1 MPAPF
6 SLKKLILS
14 LIFSLLFFDKE
25 SFSQKL
31 SIINTENFSTVLENK
46 INSEDISDDV
56 ISIYKSS
63 INIWKNKLNDRE
75 KELIIAIINSLNY
88 NNNFEFNYFLKYFNL
103 VLNNKLLRQTKLQ
116 SFLYY
121 YSNILINQNLDDDYF
136 KRILDKIEN
145 NIFVESP
152 SHRLYNDKNFIIDID
167 EAPPFVSMGYS
178 DQTLGALVFVFS
190 DAELRYFHEYGS
202 FVIKTNQLKFY
213 PDLKIIN
220 GQNGVVDFLFQNT
233 YIETEKIN
241 LNNYSID
248 LDNGK
253 IISNSAQLFSKNYKK
268 ILGYFNFDP
277 LSQKGSGLNQFSF
290 QSNFNDNEIIINDIA
305 KIISGITIIGN
316 NFSTSSKSGKKSKL
330 IFRLE
335 ENKKIIIK
343 SNSFL
348 ITEKEIS
355 SLNSRF
361 TFLDD
366 RDSLYHPSLELKY
379 ITNSN
384 KLQLFNLDGSLK
396 NTPFYSTF
404 FDVEIISDYLYYTP
418 GQRLM
423 NFGIIMAPDQR
434 PVGVRSLN
442 YFSEKIINELT
453 DLNGVNILKAA
464 YNYAIKNKR
473 LDFFVDDLS
482 YFLKTPSE
490 LIRGG
495 VLSLWRQG
503 FVNFDSSNGLIQVL
517 PKTRHYFL
525 SHLKRSDFDEYSFN
539 SISQNSNNIKYDIK
553 EKKMFFEGVDK
564 ITLSKKNKMELF
576 PRDGKVELYKNRN
589 LKLNGDISVGNFD
602 FIGVDLLF
610 DYNSYKLDLIEIDT
624 LKMVASKDLID
635 NYNYLYNIGGD
646 LLINSPRNRSS
657 LKLLPNYP
665 YFVSDKSTKIFFT
678 MPEDYG
684 FEYDSSF
691 YFSIDQFRIDSL
703 DKATLPKF
711 EFPGTFYSNN
721 ILEPLEARLVTMPD
735 NSFGFDLDI
744 DKGGVP
750 AYKNKINLYENIKVD
765 STGLYA
771 SGSFNYNQLTIFS
784 DKIRLFPD
792 SAYGFSDKAFIYSG
806 LSKTNQINY
815 PDMELSNT
823 EFSFYNSSDDF
834 VYLRHDSSASSNPKI
849 SKSSFSAFEKT
860 MEVFGDLWMSN
871 EYLKSNGK
879 LFYNNSVF
887 ISDEFLFDSKKVSS
901 SLSDVRLNHKLYKSY
916 FLESDNKALGID
928 VLDKKIS
935 LVTEYIEDENFYLPY
950 NNTHTSMNQV
960 EWDIVN
966 EEVLF
971 SNKTKSNFLASFTPK
986 TNAFS
991 NWSVNSQS
999 GKINLKTKL
1008 LDLIGV
1014 EELQISDAYIL
1025 PSKGK
1030 VKIGEDFKVLTLQDS
1045 DILLDTINEYHKFTK
1060 STVVINSKDEFSG
1073 SGIYEYVNFN
1083 EDTFNIPFSEFKL
1096 IEVYEGS
1103 QLKGLTSFSSGVIK
1117 KEKPILMEPGFNFF
1131 GNIELYANKEQLLF
1145 NGKIIPSEITNF
1157 DESRAISYNNYFAP
1171 GDELSINISDEDNF
1185 YSSSIS
1191 KNNST
1196 LFFDFFNNSVE
1207 KMSLVFFNPSGLLS
1221 YDSYEKT
1228 YLIETNEKREQTVYN
1243 GNSLLFNPYDREVSF
1258 EGKVNLIDNDNNFNI
1273 YSSISANATIDSMK
1287 ISSEGVHIID
1297 VNIRK
1302 SLINDIGDL
1311 FFESIENYG
1320 AGIAHDNEQDL
1331 LIRLSDIIG
1340 NEKITTYENSI
1351 LSSYKSLLEADP
1363 LINSFFV
1370 FPNTNLNWSPSNN
1383 SWYNSSVINLSNIG
1397 DLDINASMDGFFE
1410 ISYLNDYDYIFSL
1423 FLQPSPELW
1432 LYISYDKKTLK
1443 VVSSDTDLN
1452 TSFGEIT
1459 ESRGRYIDIEVSNED
1474 DVLSY
1479 VNNFRLKYFNIQ
1491 EPYNLLSPSDT
1502 FLEDEIFKTISDD
1515 DDGF

>member
-1 MPAPF
+1 MSALISF
-6 SLKKLILS
+6 KKLILS
-14 LIFSLLFFDKE
+14 LLFLHLFLNNE
-25 SFSQKL
+25 SFSQGL
-31 SIINTENFSTVLENK
+31 SIIDAENFSTVLENE
-46 INSEDISDDV
+46 INREESSDD
-56 ISIYKSS
+56 ILKIYKNS
-63 INIWKNKLNDRE
+63 INIWENRLNDRE
-75 KELIIAIINSLNY
+75 KELMVSIINSLNY
-88 NNNFEFNYFLKYFNL
+88 NNNFKFNFFLEYFNL
-103 VLNNKLLRQTKLQ
+103 ALNNNLLRQTKLE

-121 YSNILINQNLDDDYF
+121 YSNILINQNLEDDYF
-136 KRILDKIEN
+136 KILLNKIEN
-145 NIFVESP
+145 NLFVDSP
-152 SHRLYNDKNFIIDID
+152 SHKLYNDKSFTIDID
-167 EAPPFVSMGYS
+167 EAPPFFSIGYS
-178 DQTLGALVFVFS
+178 DQTLGAVVFVFS
-190 DAELRYFHEYGS
+190 DVQLSYIHEYGS
-202 FVIKTNQLKFY
+202 FTIKTNQLKFY

-220 GQNGVVDFLFQNT
+220 GQNGEVDFPFQNS
-233 YIETEKIN
+233 YIQTEKIN
-241 LNNYSID
+241 LKNYSID
-248 LDNGK
+248 LNNGK

-268 ILGYFNFDP
+268 IVGSFNYDP
-277 LSQKGSGLNQFSF
+277 LSQKDSVLNQFSF
-290 QSNFNDNEIIINDIA
+290 QSSFNDNEIIINDIA
-305 KIISGITIIGN
+305 KLISGITITGN

-330 IFRLE
+330 IFLLK

-348 ITEKEIS
+348 IKQNEIFS
-355 SLNSRF
+355 FNSRF
-361 TFLDD
+361 TYLDES
-366 RDSLYHPSLELKY
+366 DSLYHPSLELKY
-379 ITNSN
+379 ITSSN
-384 KLQLFNLDGSLK
+384 QLQLFNLEGSLK

-404 FDVEIISDYLYYTP
+404 FDVEIISDYLYHTP

-423 NFGIIMAPDQR
+423 SFGVIMAPDQR
-434 PVGVRSLN
+434 PVGVKSLN

-453 DLNGVNILKAA
+453 DLNGVNILKAT
-464 YNYAIKNKR
+464 YNYVIKNKR
-473 LDFFVDDLS
+473 LDFFIDDLS
-482 YFLKTPSE
+482 YFLKTRSE

-503 FVNFDSSNGLIQVL
+503 FIDYNSSNGLIQVL

-539 SISQNSNNIKYDIK
+539 SISQNSNNIKYDIQ
-553 EKKMFFEGVDK
+553 ENKMYFEGVDK
-564 ITLSKKNKMELF
+564 ITLSKKNRMELF
-576 PRDGKVELYKNRN
+576 PRDGKVELNRNRN

-624 LKMVASKDLID
+624 LKMVASKELID

-665 YFVSDKSTKIFFT
+665 YFVSDKSTKIFFS
-678 MPEDYG
+678 MPDDYG
-684 FEYDSSF
+684 YEHDSSF

-721 ILEPLEARLVTMPD
+721 IFDPLEAKLVTMPD

-744 DKGGVP
+744 DKNGVS
-750 AYKNKINLYENIKVD
+750 AYKNKINVYENIKVD

-792 SAYGFSDKAFIYSG
+792 SASGFSDKSFIYNG
-806 LSKTNQINY
+806 YSKTKEINY
-815 PDMELSNT
+815 PDMELSNL

-834 VYLRHDSSASSNPKI
+834 VHIRHDSSASNNEN
-849 SKSSFSAFEKT
+849 SKSYFSAFDKS
-860 MEVFGDLWMSN
+860 MEIVGDLLISN
-871 EYLKSNGK
+871 EYLKSEGK
-879 LFYNNSVF
+879 LLYNNSVF
-887 ISDEFLFDSKKVSS
+887 ISDEFLFDFKKVNSKF
-901 SLSDVRLNHKLYKSY
+901 SDVRFNHKLYKSH
-916 FLESDNKALGID
+916 FLESDNKTLVID
-928 VLDKKIS
+928 VFDKKIS
-935 LVTEYIEDENFYLPY
+935 LFNEYIEDENFYLPF
-950 NNTHTSMNQV
+950 NKTHTSMNHV
-960 EWDIVN
+960 EWDIIK
-966 EEVLF
+966 EEVHF
-971 SNKTKSNFLASFTPK
+971 SNKTKSNFLASFYPN
-986 TNAFS
+986 TNAYS
-991 NWSVNSQS
+991 NWSVDSES
-999 GKINLKTKL
+999 GKINLITKM
-1008 LDLIGV
+1008 LDLNGV
-1014 EELQISDAYIL
+1014 DELQISDAYIL
-1025 PSKGK
+1025 PNEGK
-1030 VKIGEDFKVLTLQDS
+1030 VRIGEDFKFLTLKDS

-1060 STVVINSKDEFSG
+1060 STVEINSKDEFSG

-1083 EDTFNIPFSEFKL
+1083 DDTFNIPFSEFKL
-1096 IEVYEGS
+1096 IDVYEDS
-1103 QLKGLTSFSSGVIK
+1103 KSKGKTSFSSGVIK
-1117 KEKPILMEPGFNFF
+1117 KDKPILMEPGFNFF

-1171 GDELSINISDEDNF
+1171 GDELSINISEQDNF

-1191 KNNST
+1191 KNNSN

-1207 KMSLVFFNPSGLLS
+1207 KISLVFFNPSGLLS
-1221 YDSYEKT
+1221 YDPYEKT

-1243 GNSLLFNPYDREVSF
+1243 GNSLFFKPYDREVSF
-1258 EGKVNLIDNDNNFNI
+1258 EGKVNLVDNDNNFNI
-1273 YSSISANATIDSMK
+1273 YSSVSANATLDSMK

-1340 NEKITTYENSI
+1340 NEKITIYENSI

-1363 LINSFFV
+1363 LLNSFFV
-1370 FPNTNLNWSPSNN
+1370 FPNTKLSWSPSNN

-1410 ISYLNDYDYIFSL
+1410 ITYLDDYEYIFSL

-1432 LYISYDKKTLK
+1432 LYISYDRNTLK
-1443 VVSSDTDLN
+1443 LVSSNSDLN
-1452 TSFGEIT
+1452 TGFGEIT
-1459 ESRGRYIDIEVSNED
+1459 ESRGRYIDIEISNEE
-1474 DVLSY
+1474 DVLNY
-1479 VNNFRLKYFNIQ
+1479 VNNFRLKYFNIK